1 VPAEEILKGLI
12 IKSLIFVLV
21 FLVSISAGTTPTNIP
36 ESKIVTLADDG
47 QTITLQVNE
56 TFLLKL
62 GEGYDWNITISD
74 QSIVSRVTNILVVRG
89 AQGIYRAH
97 KEGSST
103 LTAIGDPVCRKVSPP
118 CAAPSREFRINI
130 IVAGAPKTPSFE
142 VQTAIL
148 VIMAALIVK
157 RK

>member
-1 VPAEEILKGLI
+1 MNKKGFVIESIIFGLI
-12 IKSLIFVLV
+12 ILA
-21 FLVSISAGTTPTNIP
+21 SITAGVTPTNIP

-47 QTITLQVNE
+47 QTINLKLNE

-62 GEGYDWNITISD
+62 GEGYDWNITIAD
-74 QSIVSRVTNILVVRG
+74 QTIVSRVPNVLVIRG

-103 LTAIGDPVCRKVSPP
+103 LTAIGDPVCRAEQPP
-118 CAAPSREFRINI
+118 CAAPTREFRINI
-130 IVAGAPKTPSFE
+130 AVTGAPKTPAFE
-142 VQTAIL
+142 VYFAIL
-148 VIMAALIVK
+148 AITAALIFK